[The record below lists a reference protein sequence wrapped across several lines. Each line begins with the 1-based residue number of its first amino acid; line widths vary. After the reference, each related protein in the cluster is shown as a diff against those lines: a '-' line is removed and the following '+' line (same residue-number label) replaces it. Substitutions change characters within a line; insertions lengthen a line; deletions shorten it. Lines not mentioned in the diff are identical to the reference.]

1 MAGPPPQAPPHKGE
15 GNVDRP
21 LAGIRVL
28 DLTQFLSGP
37 YATQIL
43 ADLGADII
51 KLEPPQGD
59 PIRVVPP
66 HFVGEDS
73 VYFLCI
79 NRNKRC
85 VAVDMKVEAGRE
97 LVKRLALSC
106 DIVME
111 NFRPGVLERLGL
123 SGEALRKE
131 KPALIW
137 CSISGF
143 GQDGPYRNKPAYD
156 MIVQALSGGMSLT
169 GETGGAPVRA
179 GIPIGDI
186 AAGLYAGIAVLAAL
200 NRRHQTGLGD
210 AIDISMLDC
219 QTAMLSYQAAYHLH
233 SGVVPGRQGRGHE
246 SIPTYR
252 SFEAKDGIH
261 IVITANTE
269 RMWQGLARALGHQEW
284 LADPRFITNK
294 ERLANKQALWPM
306 LEAAFRA
313 RNADE
318 WLPILEAEEIPVGVV
333 NTLDRVMR
341 DPQIRHRNM
350 VLELESEDG
359 RKARVTGNPMK
370 FRDTAPE
377 ATIYPHALGAD
388 TAAVLKDVLELT
400 QEEIAELVRAKAVI
414 ARDLEQS

>member
-1 MAGPPPQAPPHKGE
+1 MAGNESKDQ
-15 GNVDRP
+15 P
-21 LAGIRVL
+21 LSGIRVL

-43 ADLGADII
+43 ADLGADIV

-66 HFVGEDS
+66 HFIGEDS

-85 VAVDMKVEAGRE
+85 VAVDMKVDAGRE

-123 SGEALRKE
+123 SGAALRKE
-131 KPALIW
+131 KPSLIW

-169 GETGGAPVRA
+169 GEAGGAPVRA
-179 GIPIGDI
+179 GIPIGDL
-186 AAGLYAGIAVLAAL
+186 AAGLYASIATLAAL
-200 NRRHQTGLGD
+200 NRRYRTGLGD
-210 AIDISMLDC
+210 AIDVSMLDC
-219 QTAMLSYQAAYHLH
+219 QAAMLCYQAAYYMH

-269 RMWQGLARALGHQEW
+269 RMWQGLARALGHEEW
-284 LADPRFITNK
+284 LSDERFTTNK
-294 ERLANKQALWPM
+294 ERLVNKQALVPM
-306 LEAAFRA
+306 LEEAFRA
-313 RNADE
+313 RPADE
-318 WLPILEAEEIPVGVV
+318 WIPILEREEIPVGVV
-333 NTLDRVMR
+333 NTLDRVMK

-350 VLELESEDG
+350 VLDLESGDG
-359 RKARVTGNPMK
+359 RKASVTGNPMK
-370 FRDTAPE
+370 FKDTAPE
-377 ATIYPHALGAD
+377 AKHYPRALGAD
-388 TAAVLKDVLELT
+388 TAAVLKDVLDLS
-400 QEEIAELVRAKAVI
+400 QDEIADLIRSKAVI
-414 ARDLEQS
+414 ARDFDSSSP

>member
-1 MAGPPPQAPPHKGE
+1 MAGLDSI
-15 GNVDRP
+15 DRP
-21 LAGIRVL
+21 LEGVRVL

-37 YATQIL
+37 YATQIF

-51 KLEPPQGD
+51 KLEPPGGD
-59 PIRVVPP
+59 PIRAVPP

-79 NRNKRC
+79 NRNKRSI
-85 VAVDMKVEAGRE
+85 AVDMKMEAGRE

-123 SGEALRKE
+123 SADALRKE
-131 KPALIW
+131 KPSLIW

-179 GIPIGDI
+179 GIPIGDL
-186 AAGLYAGIAVLAAL
+186 AAGLYASIATLAAL
-200 NRRHQTGLGD
+200 NRRHQTGQGD
-210 AIDISMLDC
+210 TIDISMLDC
-219 QTAMLSYQAAYHLH
+219 QAAMLCYQAAYYMH

-269 RMWQGLARALGHQEW
+269 RMWQGLARALAHEEW
-284 LADPRFITNK
+284 LSDPRFTTNK
-294 ERLANKQALWPM
+294 ERLANKPALVPM
-306 LEAAFRA
+306 LEEAFRT

-318 WLPILEAEEIPVGVV
+318 WIPILEREEIPVGVV
-333 NTLDRVMR
+333 NTLDRVMK

-350 VLELESEDG
+350 VLDLDAGDG
-359 RKARVTGNPMK
+359 RKASVTGNPMK
-370 FRDTAPE
+370 FKDTAAE
-377 ATIYPHALGAD
+377 AKTYPRALGAD
-388 TAAVLKDVLELT
+388 TAAVLKEVLDLAAD
-400 QEEIAELVRAKAVI
+400 EIAELIRSKAVI
-414 ARDLEQS
+414 ARGFGE

>member
-1 MAGPPPQAPPHKGE
+1 MNDASSE
-15 GNVDRP
+15 NRP
-21 LAGIRVL
+21 LTGVRVL

-43 ADLGADII
+43 ADLGAEII

-59 PIRVVPP
+59 PIRAVPP
-66 HFVGEDS
+66 HFIGEDS
-73 VYFLCI
+73 AYYVCI

-85 VAVDMKVEAGRE
+85 VAVDMKLEAGRA
-97 LVKRLALSC
+97 LVKRLALAS

-111 NFRPGVLERLGL
+111 NFRPGVLDRLGL
-123 SGEALRKE
+123 SADELRGE
-131 KPALIW
+131 KPSLIW

-186 AAGLYAGIAVLAAL
+186 AAGLYASVAVLAAL
-200 NRRHQTGLGD
+200 NRRHQNGKGET
-210 AIDISMLDC
+210 IDISMLDC
-219 QTAMLSYQAAYHLH
+219 QAALLSYQAAYYLH

-269 RMWQGLARALGHQEW
+269 RMWQGLARALGHEQW
-284 LADPRFITNK
+284 LADPRFTTNV
-294 ERLANKQALWPM
+294 ERLANKQALWPL
-306 LEAAFRA
+306 LEEAFRT

-318 WLPILEAEEIPVGVV
+318 WIPILEREEIPVGVV
-333 NTLDRVMR
+333 NTLDRVMK
-341 DPQIRHRNM
+341 DPQILHRNM
-350 VLELESEDG
+350 VLDLESDDG
-359 RKARVTGNPMK
+359 RHARVAGNPIK
-370 FRDTAPE
+370 LKDTPPE
-377 ATIYPHALGAD
+377 QKNYPRALGAD
-388 TAAVLKDVLELT
+388 TAAVLRDVLDLSRDD
-400 QEEIAELVRAKAVI
+400 IAELIRTKAIIDVPSS
-414 ARDLEQS
+414 R

>member
-1 MAGPPPQAPPHKGE
+1 MAGQDS
-15 GNVDRP
+15 NDRP

-37 YATQIL
+37 YATQIF

-73 VYFLCI
+73 VYYLCI

-85 VAVDMKVEAGRE
+85 VAVDMKMEAGRE
-97 LVKRLALSC
+97 LVKKLALAS

-123 SGEALRKE
+123 SADALRKE
-131 KPALIW
+131 KPSLIW

-169 GETGGAPVRA
+169 GEAGGAPVRA
-179 GIPIGDI
+179 GIPIGDL
-186 AAGLYAGIAVLAAL
+186 AAGLYASIATLAAL

-210 AIDISMLDC
+210 TIDISMLDC
-219 QTAMLSYQAAYHLH
+219 QAAMLCYQAAYYMH

-269 RMWQGLARALGHQEW
+269 RMWQGLARALGHEEW
-284 LADPRFITNK
+284 LGDPRFTTNK
-294 ERLANKQALWPM
+294 ERLANRYALWPM
-306 LEAAFRA
+306 LEDAFRT
-313 RNADE
+313 RNADA
-318 WLPILEAEEIPVGVV
+318 WVCILEREEIPVGVV
-333 NTLDRVMR
+333 NTLDRVMN

-350 VLELESEDG
+350 VLDLESGDG
-359 RKARVTGNPMK
+359 RKASVTGNPMK
-370 FRDTAPE
+370 FKDTAPE
-377 ATIYPHALGAD
+377 AHHYPRALGAD
-388 TAAVLKDVLELT
+388 TAAVLNEVLDLT
-400 QEEIAELVRAKAVI
+400 PEEIAELVRSKAVF
-414 ARDLEQS
+414 ARDS

>member
-1 MAGPPPQAPPHKGE
+1 LNQGKAR
-15 GNVDRP
+15 RP
-21 LAGIRVL
+21 LEGLRVL

-43 ADLGADII
+43 GDLGADVI

-66 HFVGEDS
+66 HFVGETS

-85 VAVDMKVEAGRE
+85 VAIDMKVAQGRE
-97 LVKRLALSC
+97 LAKKLALAS
-106 DIVME
+106 DVVME

-123 SGEALRKE
+123 SAEALRKE
-131 KPALIW
+131 KPSLIW

-169 GETGGAPVRA
+169 GESGGAPVRA
-179 GIPIGDI
+179 GIPIADL
-186 AAGLYAGIAVLAAL
+186 AAGLYATVAVLAAL
-200 NRRHQTGLGD
+200 NKRHDTGMGET
-210 AIDISMLDC
+210 IDVSMLDC
-219 QTAMLSYQAAYHLH
+219 QAAMLCYQAAYHMH

-252 SFEAKDGIH
+252 SFVCKDGVS

-269 RMWQGLARALGHQEW
+269 RMWQGLARALGRED
-284 LADPRFITNK
+284 LLNDARFATNK
-294 ERLANKQALWPM
+294 ERLSNKETLWPIID
-306 LEAAFRA
+306 AAFRA

-318 WLPILEAEEIPVGVV
+318 WLPLLEAEEIPVGVV
-333 NTLDRVMR
+333 NTLDRVVS
-341 DPQIRHRNM
+341 DPQILHRQM
-350 VLELESEDG
+350 VLQLESDDG
-359 RKARVTGNPMK
+359 AHAGVMGNPIK
-370 FRDTAPE
+370 FSDSE
-377 ATIYPHALGAD
+377 AEEQNYPRALGAD
-388 TAAVLKDVLELT
+388 TAAVLGEVLNLSWD
-400 QEEIAELVRAKAVI
+400 EIQQLIEAKAI
-414 ARDLEQS
+414 ITAPSP

>member
-1 MAGPPPQAPPHKGE
+1 MRRMAGKEPT
-15 GNVDRP
+15 DRP
-21 LAGIRVL
+21 LSGVRVL

-51 KLEPPQGD
+51 KLEPPGGD
-59 PIRVVPP
+59 PIRTVPP
-66 HFVGEDS
+66 HFVGKDS

-79 NRNKRC
+79 NRNKR
-85 VAVDMKVEAGRE
+85 AIAMDMKQDAGRA
-97 LVKRLALSC
+97 LVKRLALAS

-123 SGEALRKE
+123 SADAIREE

-169 GETGGAPVRA
+169 GEPGGPPVRA
-179 GIPIGDI
+179 GIPLGDI
-186 AAGLYAGIAVLAAL
+186 AAGLYASVAVLAAL

-210 AIDISMLDC
+210 TIDISMFDC
-219 QTAMLSYQAAYHLH
+219 QAAMLSYQAAYYLH
-233 SGVVPGRQGRGHE
+233 SGVVPGPQGRGHE

-252 SFEAKDGIH
+252 SFEAKDGTH

-269 RMWQGLARALGHQEW
+269 RMWQGLARALGHEEW
-284 LADPRFITNK
+284 LSDPRFTTNK
-294 ERLANKQALWPM
+294 ERLANKQALWPL
-306 LEAAFRA
+306 LEESFRT
-313 RNADE
+313 RNADA
-318 WLPILEAEEIPVGVV
+318 WVTILEREEIPVGVV
-333 NTLDRVMR
+333 NTLDRVMK

-350 VLELESEDG
+350 VIDLQSGDG
-359 RKARVTGNPMK
+359 RKASVTGNPMK
-370 FRDTAPE
+370 FKDTAPE
-377 ATIYPHALGAD
+377 AAVYPRALGAD
-388 TAAVLKDVLELT
+388 TAAVLKDMLDLPAD
-400 QEEIAELVRAKAVI
+400 EIAELIRSKAIIAKDFAS
-414 ARDLEQS
+414 D

>member
-1 MAGPPPQAPPHKGE
+1 MAGTDAK
-15 GNVDRP
+15 DRP
-21 LAGIRVL
+21 LSGVRVL

-37 YATQIL
+37 YATQMF

-73 VYFLCI
+73 VYYLCI

-85 VAVDMKVEAGRE
+85 VAVDMKMEAGRE

-123 SGEALRKE
+123 SADALRKE

-186 AAGLYAGIAVLAAL
+186 AAGLYASVATLAAL
-200 NRRHQTGLGD
+200 NRRHRTGLGD
-210 AIDISMLDC
+210 TIDISMLDC
-219 QTAMLSYQAAYHLH
+219 QAAMLCYQAAYHMH

-269 RMWQGLARALGHQEW
+269 RMWQGLARALGHEEW
-284 LADPRFITNK
+284 LADPRFTTNK
-294 ERLANKQALWPM
+294 ERLANRHALWPM
-306 LEAAFRA
+306 LEEAFRTQ
-313 RNADE
+313 NADE
-318 WLPILEAEEIPVGVV
+318 WIPILEREEIPVGVV
-333 NTLDRVMR
+333 NTLDRVVS
-341 DPQIRHRNM
+341 DPQINHRNM
-350 VLELESEDG
+350 VLELASGDG
-359 RKARVTGNPMK
+359 RSARVTGNPMK
-370 FRDTAPE
+370 FQDTAPE
-377 ATIYPHALGAD
+377 EKNYPRALGAD
-388 TAAVLKDVLELT
+388 TAAVLKDVLDLSP
-400 QEEIAELVRAKAVI
+400 EEIAELVRGKAVT
-414 ARDLEQS
+414 ARDFSGI